1 MSINEG
7 MQFDEA
13 TVRTLES
20 LYQTQEAATRRRT
33 VLDALK
39 LRLGECILDIGTGP
53 GFLAL
58 EMAGAV
64 GATGQ
69 VECID
74 ESEQMID
81 VALKRCGGKPWVCF
95 RIGSATD
102 LAVTSNSCDAV
113 ASVQVYEFVTDIEK
127 ALAELH
133 RVLRPGGRAAIVST
147 DWPST
152 AWNSSDPKRMDR
164 ILDAFSEHCAHIALP
179 RFISPMIKAAGFTIS
194 KLSVLP
200 QFSVTY
206 GPDRFGFQ
214 MAGLISSFVPGRR
227 GVTQEEAA
235 AWLDGLKQIGERG
248 DWFFNVNQYLFL
260 LEKPA

>member
-1 MSINEG
+1 
-7 MQFDEA
+7 
-13 TVRTLES
+13 
-20 LYQTQEAATRRRT
+20 
-33 VLDALK
+33 
-39 LRLGECILDIGTGP
+39 
-53 GFLAL
+53 
-58 EMAGAV
+58 
-64 GATGQ
+64 

-74 ESEQMID
+74 DSEQMIE

-113 ASVQVYEFVTDIEK
+113 ASVQVYEYVSDTPK

-147 DWPST
+147 DWPSI
-152 AWNSSDPKRMDR
+152 AWNSSDPNRMDR

-179 RFISPMIKAAGFTIS
+179 RFLAPLIKAAGLS
-194 KLSVLP
+194 VSAQSVLP

-214 MAGLISSFVPGRR
+214 MAGLIASFVPGRR
-227 GVTQEEAA
+227 GVSQQDAA
-235 AWLDGLKQIGERG
+235 AWLDDLREIGERG
-248 DWFFNVNQYLFL
+248 DWFFNVNQYLFVIQ
-260 LEKPA
+260 KPA